1 MHHYLSVTGWDRSV
15 SGHAKAK
22 FKFGSPFGE
31 GISVVSGVQPSREI
45 KNIKNN
51 VQSAYIIPNL
61 LMSMISHGLLMFED
75 VAILSF
81 SLLKA
86 FSTNAFNISE
96 PPDLDKRVSIKG
108 IGCNNDLENF
118 I

>member
-1 MHHYLSVTGWDRSV
+1 MHHYLSVTSWDRSV

-51 VQSAYIIPNL
+51 VQSAYYTK
-61 LMSMISHGLLMFED
+61 SFD
-75 VAILSF
+75 VYDVPWTA
-81 SLLKA
+81 
-86 FSTNAFNISE
+86 
-96 PPDLDKRVSIKG
+96 DV
-108 IGCNNDLENF
+108 CV
-118 I
+118 

>member
-1 MHHYLSVTGWDRSV
+1 MFV
-15 SGHAKAK
+15 
-22 FKFGSPFGE
+22 
-31 GISVVSGVQPSREI
+31 
-45 KNIKNN
+45 
-51 VQSAYIIPNL
+51 
-61 LMSMISHGLLMFED
+61 FED
-75 VAILSF
+75 AASLSF

-86 FSTNAFNISE
+86 SSTNDFNISE